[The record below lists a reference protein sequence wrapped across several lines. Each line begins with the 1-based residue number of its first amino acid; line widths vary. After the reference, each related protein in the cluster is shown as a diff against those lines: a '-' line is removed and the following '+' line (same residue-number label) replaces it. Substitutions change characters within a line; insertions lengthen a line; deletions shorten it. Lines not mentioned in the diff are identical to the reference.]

1 MVLWKEYGRDGA
13 IAFPFNPGIDGA
25 QHLAEALTPLRRDA
39 GVRWCRRLAQ
49 AAPVASKRFQTVW
62 RRIVKQNERSR
73 GPAGAAAPHQLDAD
87 DLIAES
93 NALMADTR
101 RIGLGSTVTRFRRC
115 NPARDVLQYQC
126 PRIRVRRP

>member
-1 MVLWKEYGRDGA
+1 MDELHTVTSETNGRLAQRVARPGRRLDVVLWKEHGRDGA

-25 QHLAEALTPLRRDA
+25 QHLAQALTPLRRDA

-49 AAPVASKRFQTVW
+49 PAPVASKRFQTVW
-62 RRIVKQNERSR
+62 RRIVQQNESSR
-73 GPAGAAAPHQLDAD
+73 GRAGAAAPHQLDAD

-101 RIGLGSTVTRFRRC
+101 RIGL
-115 NPARDVLQYQC
+115 
-126 PRIRVRRP
+126 